1 MGQRGRSISSSL
13 LHSQRFLWLWWTQP
27 EERLPHMG
35 RRVEGGGQGIQPRD
49 MAPQA
54 AVEKEDRE
62 GGFEAGGSPGQERAT
77 VAPARDA
84 LASMDFEVMRG
95 HVS

>member
-1 MGQRGRSISSSL
+1 
-13 LHSQRFLWLWWTQP
+13 
-27 EERLPHMG
+27 MG

-54 AVEKEDRE
+54 AVEEEGGE
-62 GGFEAGGSPGQERAT
+62 GGFEAGGSPGRGRAT

-84 LASMDFEVMRG
+84 PASMDFEVMRG
-95 HVS
+95 RVG